1 MAAKDINT
9 YVADTGF
16 GDGTNVT
23 KFEADGTMKAE
34 GNATVWDDV
43 AGTINGANLSSTA
56 GTADFDWAENCIA
69 FGASGDIT
77 DDGDRIMMNVQIP
90 HATKVDS
97 TACLHV
103 HYEQT
108 EAATTPRT
116 FTGKYRLQSNGAA
129 KTTSWTD
136 FSVSTADGNVLT
148 YASGTLNQIC
158 DLADVDL
165 TGAGISST
173 LQVWLTRSDAEAGDV
188 NVTFLDIHV
197 EMDTLGSRSEFSK

>member
-1 MAAKDINT
+1 MDIND
-9 YVADTGF
+9 YAEDVGF

-23 KFEADGTMKAE
+23 KFEADGTMAIE
-34 GNATVWDDV
+34 GNGTTWDDV

-56 GTADFDWAENCIA
+56 GTADFDWAESCVV
-69 FGASGDIT
+69 FEPSGDIT

-90 HATKVDS
+90 HATKADS
-97 TACLHV
+97 SAELHV

-136 FSVSTADGNVLT
+136 FSVDTDDGNVLSYT
-148 YASGTLNQIC
+148 SGTLNQIC
-158 DLADVDL
+158 ELASVDL

-173 LQVWLTRSDAEAGDV
+173 LQVWLTRSDAESGDV

-197 EMDTLGSRSEFSK
+197 ETDTLGSRSEYSK